1 MRNLMLLTACVVAL
15 AIASCGDDTT
25 GNQTRFVDQQK
36 VPCNPIVPIRHA
48 DEAVQTEAM
57 MAMSKIS
64 RQVNFAAATAADK
77 AALYRSLSG
86 SLDAAKLAKIGLSE
100 SDLKGSYYKASDYS
114 IVIVGNQMTISAA
127 QIGTRG
133 RVEPQTFRVP

>member
-1 MRNLMLLTACVVAL
+1 MKRLLIVLTCAL
-15 AIASCGDDTT
+15 CLAACGDDSAA
-25 GNQTRFVDQQK
+25 GNGKRIVEQDRLD
-36 VPCNPIVPIRHA
+36 NPIVPLEHV
-48 DEAVQTEAM
+48 DSAVQTEAM
-57 MAMSKIS
+57 VAMSKIS
-64 RQVNFAAATAADK
+64 QRVNLTAATSGDK

-86 SLDAAKLAKIGLSE
+86 KLDATKLAKIGLSE
-100 SDLKGSYYKASDYS
+100 SDLKGTYYKASDYS